1 MRTITRIGSALKRAA
16 LYVPRKI
23 ANRLQRT
30 KMAVASIQN
39 MPGYCV
45 KISVKG
51 KRVEKVRIY
60 KKGFIQKFESAP
72 IATGVVKIEDEAVGP
87 FASTTKP
94 VTQSWPI
101 HDQDG
106 YFGKPQAVVQ
116 RRRFGAQV
124 KFFLH
129 KLIGKRY

>member
-39 MPGYCV
+39 
-45 KISVKG
+45 I
-51 KRVEKVRIY
+51 
-60 KKGFIQKFESAP
+60 P